1 MNVRDWYDNLSTRER
16 NLVTVAGALLAVAFV
31 YLVLVLPLQSLTERK
46 AKSVQQKA
54 ADLAWMQSVTPQV
67 MQRYALGGGGSGESL
82 VVLVDRTAREAG
94 LGSTLGG
101 QSPDGEQGLRL
112 RLEGAPFDQ
121 VVTWLA
127 QLQEQH
133 GVTIAA
139 ANIDAAAAPGLVNAS
154 LTLSATAAGAK

>member
-1 MNVRDWYDNLSTRER
+1 MNPRDWYDNLSTRER
-16 NLVTVAGALLAVAFV
+16 NLVTVAGALLAVALV
-31 YLVLVLPLQSLTERK
+31 YLVLVLPLQTFTERK
-46 AKSVQQKA
+46 VKSVQQKT
-54 ADLAWMQSVTPQV
+54 ADLAWMQSVAPQV
-67 MQRYALGGGGSGESL
+67 MQAYAPGGGGSGESL

-112 RLEGAPFDQ
+112 RLESAPFDQ

-133 GVTIAA
+133 GVTIVA
-139 ANIDAAAAPGLVNAS
+139 ANIDAASAPGLVNAS
-154 LTLSATAAGAK
+154 LTLSTSAAGAK